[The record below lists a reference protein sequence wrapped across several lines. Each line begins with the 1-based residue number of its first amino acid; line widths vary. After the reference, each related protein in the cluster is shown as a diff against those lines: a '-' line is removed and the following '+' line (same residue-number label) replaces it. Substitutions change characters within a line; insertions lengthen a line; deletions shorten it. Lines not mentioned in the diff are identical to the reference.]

1 MCCPLFSRYPC
12 MTWSCDWEY
21 ALKRNVKW
29 VKQYNV
35 NGANWLLPVAN
46 SSSLLTHSR
55 IRTPTC
61 TFFQPHHHRLHGEK
75 SWKVETHYRPKCGP
89 LSFLFHTSGLWQPSK
104 LVHSRVWSPHPRAG
118 CPAQNNLTKEWFLF
132 FWTTCNMT
140 ILAGVIFSYRFKSL
154 CKNPTFRGRTILL
167 GWSALGWTFVG
178 NPIYLMRCISWLL
191 KCICAAKI
199 YW

>member
-1 MCCPLFSRYPC
+1 MAPTGFF
-12 MTWSCDWEY
+12 
-21 ALKRNVKW
+21 
-29 VKQYNV
+29 
-35 NGANWLLPVAN
+35 LLPIRPLYSLILVLELQLVL
-46 SSSLLTHSR
+46 SSSLIIINCTVRNLGKLKHIIVQSVDHSLFYF
-55 IRTPTC
+55 IP
-61 TFFQPHHHRLHGEK
+61 LD
-75 SWKVETHYRPKCGP
+75 CG
-89 LSFLFHTSGLWQPSK
+89 SQASSSTAECGRHTQ
-104 LVHSRVWSPHPRAG
+104 RAG

-167 GWSALGWTFVG
+167 GWSAMGWTFVG